1 MIGPN
6 GLLAGRARVVV
17 TNGIAYLPQV
27 DKLLL
32 MRGGIVLESDTYLH
46 AMSNNDSEL
55 YGFM

>member
-1 MIGPN
+1 VIGPK

-32 MRGGIVLESDTYLH
+32 MRGGIVLESDTYPH